1 MEWHEKGEQI
11 LNLQER
17 RIKKLRLI
25 RARYKEELEKKKSMN
40 ENESGRKGEY
50 RKHGE
55 EIGRVE

>member
-25 RARYKEELEKKKSMN
+25 RARYKEELEKKK
-40 ENESGRKGEY
+40 EHE
-50 RKHGE
+50 
-55 EIGRVE
+55 